1 MTVRAA
7 LAVFSSLVFFAGTAA
22 ADDVHVTVNGVQ
34 RVPQVAADAP
44 AASPPVIEPCT
55 QDCYILSHLSLRGA
69 VDGTMTF
76 ELSGS
81 VRARE
86 ETKVPLFGPPGQVH
100 LSDVT
105 IDGAR
110 ANLMF
115 DPDNY
120 FLFTSSRSFTVR
132 GKLSLGSDWILSVPG
147 PLVALDASL
156 TKGKLIEGDKQSG
169 ILASVLHFD
178 PMIEGAGDGAE
189 SSKPKV
195 PVVFRVSRAL
205 RVGRETNFVY
215 RITASQGTDLGVIRF
230 PLKHGEKVADAQGA
244 TGWSVEGTD
253 LLLPTNGK
261 EADVT
266 VSGTLTNVKSFTPD
280 DRAAYEWLLVE
291 ADPEHRFATSGEGKL
306 VETTQSPIPP
316 TMPGARVYL
325 LQRGQKIDVDSRSL
339 VRGDVLAAVARSHNR
354 FVAITGAGELLSDEL
369 ITYDNNGLDH
379 LALSP
384 AGKAVYLSSDGSAQ
398 RILHDD
404 EHSKDVLVPV
414 STGSHRL
421 RVQTLSNV
429 RIWPLVGA
437 LSIPPS
443 TYPLSTSTVDTTV
456 GLPPEVHPVAV
467 FGGDNVRWGLGR
479 GDLVGV
485 ALGIALACFGFRT
498 RRTRMIGALATAGL
512 WFVSREGFVI
522 AASGLGIVG
531 LVFLASRFLRST
543 KLLVASGFIVSAG
556 MLVAR
561 AILSD
566 GGASEP
572 ARDMLVD
579 KPTLPTPESSSSFSS
594 GASRGSTPG
603 DITPVSLSFPTS
615 ERYVTSSRQVVSQE
629 RPFVPRIV
637 YVTSTFI
644 GFLHLVWLG
653 LVGLL
658 VFSHRDKLAL
668 IKAKIALRLARRPEA
683 TEPDPVV
690 PVASPANVTPAVA
703 GDAALEAPPF

>member
-1 MTVRAA
+1 MSRTHARAA
-7 LAVFSSLVFFAGTAA
+7 LAVFSSLVFYAGTAV

-34 RVPQVAADAP
+34 RVAPPAQVDTTRDPAAP
-44 AASPPVIEPCT
+44 AEACT
-55 QDCYILSHLSLRGA
+55 QDCFILSHLALRGA
-69 VDGTMTF
+69 VDGTMSF
-76 ELSGS
+76 ELQGS
-81 VRARE
+81 VRAKE
-86 ETKVPLFGPPGQVH
+86 ETKIPIFGPPGQVH

-115 DPDNY
+115 DSDNY
-120 FLFTSSRSFTVR
+120 FLFTSARSFTVR
-132 GKLSLGSDWILSVPG
+132 GKVSLGSDWILSVPG

-178 PMIEGAGDGAE
+178 PMIEGGDANGGE
-189 SSKPKV
+189 VKPKV

-205 RVGRETNFVY
+205 RVGRETTFVY
-215 RITASQGTDLGVIRF
+215 RITASQGGDLGTIKL
-230 PLKHGEKVADAQGA
+230 PLKHGEKVQDAQGS
-244 TGWSVEGTD
+244 TGWTVEGNE
-253 LLLPTNGK
+253 LVLPTAGK
-261 EADVT
+261 EADIT

-325 LQRGQKIDVDSRSL
+325 LQRGQKIDVESRSL

-369 ITYDNNGLDH
+369 ISYDNNGLDH

-384 AGKAVYLSSDGSAQ
+384 AGRAVYLSSDGSPQ

-404 EHSKDVLVPV
+404 ERSKDVLVPV

-456 GLPPEVHPVAV
+456 GLPPEVHPIAV
-467 FGGDNVRWGLGR
+467 FGGDNARWGLGR
-479 GDLVGV
+479 GDLLGV
-485 ALGIALACFGFRT
+485 ALGIALACFGFRKKKT
-498 RRTRMIGALATAGL
+498 RVIGALATAGL

-522 AASGLGIVG
+522 AASILGVVG

-561 AILSD
+561 AILAD
-566 GGASEP
+566 GAASEP
-572 ARDMLVD
+572 SRDMFVD
-579 KPTLPTPESSSSFSS
+579 KPTLPTPESSSAYNGSPRG
-594 GASRGSTPG
+594 GAPG

-644 GFLHLVWLG
+644 GFLHLAWLG

-658 VFSHRDKLAL
+658 VFAHKDKLAL
-668 IKAKIALRLARRPEA
+668 LKAKIALRLARRPEA

-690 PVASPANVTPAVA
+690 SVTATANGAPAPEAI
-703 GDAALEAPPF
+703 EAPPF